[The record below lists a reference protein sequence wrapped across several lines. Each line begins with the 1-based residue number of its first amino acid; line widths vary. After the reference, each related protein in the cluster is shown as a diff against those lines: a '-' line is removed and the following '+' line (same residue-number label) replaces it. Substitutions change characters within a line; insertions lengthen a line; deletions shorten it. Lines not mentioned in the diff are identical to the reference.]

1 MKAGARKLAAQGYR
15 RRTFESMSALERI
28 RFTFDVAV
36 QAANEGDANRLRQA
50 LTVLRKGVNF
60 HKGDPLTALGFLRIF
75 LHCEEALREREDFA
89 EVSRCLTPLRNA
101 WHMAEPKSKKIKD
114 KTGATE

>member
-1 MKAGARKLAAQGYR
+1 MNAGTRKLAAHGYKR
-15 RRTFESMSALERI
+15 RAFESMSALERI

-36 QAANEGDANRLRQA
+36 RAANEGDTNRLRQA
-50 LTVLRKGVNF
+50 LAVLRKGVNF
-60 HKGDPLTALGFLRIF
+60 HKGDPLVALGFMRIF

-101 WHMAEPKSKKIKD
+101 WNMAEPKSKEAD
-114 KTGATE
+114 PHQGVTE